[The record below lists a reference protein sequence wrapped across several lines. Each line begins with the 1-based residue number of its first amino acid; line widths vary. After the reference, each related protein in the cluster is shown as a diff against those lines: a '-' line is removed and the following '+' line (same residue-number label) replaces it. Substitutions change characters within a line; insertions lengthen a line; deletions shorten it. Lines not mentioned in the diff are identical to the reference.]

1 MKKLSFSNV
10 MLWVG
15 LAFIYLPMLIMVIYS
30 FNASKLV
37 TVWGGW
43 SIKWYAGLLDNSQLM
58 GSVGRSLEIALY
70 TAVAAVA
77 LGTLA
82 AFVLTRVTRF
92 KGRTLFGGL
101 VTAPL
106 VMPEVITGLSLL
118 LLFVAMAQLI
128 GWPQER
134 GIVTIWIAHTTFC
147 SAYVAVVV
155 SARLRELDLSIEE
168 AAMDLGAKP
177 WKVFF
182 LITIPMIAPSLAA
195 GGMMS
200 FALSLDD
207 LVLASFVSGPG
218 STTLPMEVFSA
229 VRLGVNSDEDLL
241 GGFVEHAFI
250 AGKAIVHPL
259 PRGGVAP
266 EGWNPLFAEKVR
278 DVVLNGVSVF
288 SLADAHRAGARMLA
302 EGPVRAKLAEA
313 CGGLGQYV
321 AHDLDEL
328 DAWLGGLEERQL
340 AQGLVLEANLESIV
354 THSVGQ
360 LRVNGFLLSY
370 HGHQHQTRNARGELV
385 YAGSDLLVARGGY
398 AELLALDLAREV
410 RQAIE
415 YARIFDTAA
424 AIFFPGCFASRRNY
438 DIAQGRDGNGRER
451 FGVLEQSWR
460 VGGAS
465 SAEIAALEAFRA
477 DPGLPAV
484 RAASFEIHED
494 KRLPDNSRV
503 IYRGP
508 DEHGDFLLKYAMTGE
523 A

>member
-1 MKKLSFSNV
+1 MKRFSFSNL
-10 MLWVG
+10 MLVIG
-15 LAFIYLPMLIMVIYS
+15 LLFIYLPMLILVIYS

-43 SIKWYAGLLDNSQLM
+43 SVKWYVGLLDNSQLM
-58 GSVGRSLEIALY
+58 GSVMRSLEIACY

-118 LLFVAMAQLI
+118 LLFVAMAQMI

-147 SAYVAVVV
+147 AAYVAVVV

-229 VRLGVNSDEDLL
+229 VRLGVKPEINAVASLILL
-241 GGFVEHAFI
+241 SVSLVTFLVWYFSRQAEERRR
-250 AGKAIVHPL
+250 KAI
-259 PRGGVAP
+259 
-266 EGWNPLFAEKVR
+266 
-278 DVVLNGVSVF
+278 
-288 SLADAHRAGARMLA
+288 
-302 EGPVRAKLAEA
+302 
-313 CGGLGQYV
+313 Q
-321 AHDLDEL
+321 
-328 DAWLGGLEERQL
+328 
-340 AQGLVLEANLESIV
+340 
-354 THSVGQ
+354 
-360 LRVNGFLLSY
+360 
-370 HGHQHQTRNARGELV
+370 
-385 YAGSDLLVARGGY
+385 
-398 AELLALDLAREV
+398 
-410 RQAIE
+410 QAIE
-415 YARIFDTAA
+415 EGAA
-424 AIFFPGCFASRRNY
+424 ANVSQPQVRRP
-438 DIAQGRDGNGRER
+438 AQATA
-451 FGVLEQSWR
+451 Q
-460 VGGAS
+460 A
-465 SAEIAALEAFRA
+465 
-477 DPGLPAV
+477 
-484 RAASFEIHED
+484 
-494 KRLPDNSRV
+494 
-503 IYRGP
+503 
-508 DEHGDFLLKYAMTGE
+508 
-523 A
+523 

>member
-1 MKKLSFSNV
+1 MKRFGFSKF
-10 MLWVG
+10 MLIFG
-15 LAFIYLPMLIMVIYS
+15 LMFIYLPMLILVIYS

-43 SIKWYAGLLDNSQLM
+43 SVKWYVGLLDNTQLM
-58 GSVGRSLEIALY
+58 GSVVRSLEIACY
-70 TAVAAVA
+70 TAIAAVA

-147 SAYVAVVV
+147 AAYVAVVV

-177 WKVFF
+177 FKVFF

-229 VRLGVNSDEDLL
+229 VRLGVKPEINAVASLILL
-241 GGFVEHAFI
+241 AVSLVTFLVWYFGRKAEANRK
-250 AGKAIVHPL
+250 KAIQ
-259 PRGGVAP
+259 
-266 EGWNPLFAEKVR
+266 
-278 DVVLNGVSVF
+278 
-288 SLADAHRAGARMLA
+288 
-302 EGPVRAKLAEA
+302 EA
-313 CGGLGQYV
+313 MDQT
-321 AHDLDEL
+321 
-328 DAWLGGLEERQL
+328 
-340 AQGLVLEANLESIV
+340 ANESWQPQR
-354 THSVGQ
+354 S
-360 LRVNGFLLSY
+360 
-370 HGHQHQTRNARGELV
+370 A
-385 YAGSDLLVARGGY
+385 A
-398 AELLALDLAREV
+398 
-410 RQAIE
+410 
-415 YARIFDTAA
+415 TA
-424 AIFFPGCFASRRNY
+424 
-438 DIAQGRDGNGRER
+438 
-451 FGVLEQSWR
+451 
-460 VGGAS
+460 
-465 SAEIAALEAFRA
+465 
-477 DPGLPAV
+477 
-484 RAASFEIHED
+484 
-494 KRLPDNSRV
+494 
-503 IYRGP
+503 
-508 DEHGDFLLKYAMTGE
+508 
-523 A
+523 

>member
-1 MKKLSFSNV
+1 MKRFSFSKL
-10 MLWVG
+10 MLVLG
-15 LAFIYLPMLIMVIYS
+15 LLFIYLPMLILVIYS

-43 SIKWYAGLLDNSQLM
+43 SIKWYVGLLDNTQLM
-58 GSVGRSLEIALY
+58 GSVMRSLEIACY

-118 LLFVAMAQLI
+118 LLFVATAQMI

-147 SAYVAVVV
+147 AAYVAVVV

-229 VRLGVNSDEDLL
+229 VRLGVKPEINAVASLILL
-241 GGFVEHAFI
+241 SVSLVTFFVWYFSRQAEERRR
-250 AGKAIVHPL
+250 KAI
-259 PRGGVAP
+259 
-266 EGWNPLFAEKVR
+266 
-278 DVVLNGVSVF
+278 
-288 SLADAHRAGARMLA
+288 
-302 EGPVRAKLAEA
+302 
-313 CGGLGQYV
+313 Q
-321 AHDLDEL
+321 
-328 DAWLGGLEERQL
+328 
-340 AQGLVLEANLESIV
+340 
-354 THSVGQ
+354 
-360 LRVNGFLLSY
+360 
-370 HGHQHQTRNARGELV
+370 
-385 YAGSDLLVARGGY
+385 
-398 AELLALDLAREV
+398 
-410 RQAIE
+410 QAIE
-415 YARIFDTAA
+415 EGAA
-424 AIFFPGCFASRRNY
+424 ANASQPQVKRP
-438 DIAQGRDGNGRER
+438 AQ
-451 FGVLEQSWR
+451 V
-460 VGGAS
+460 
-465 SAEIAALEAFRA
+465 
-477 DPGLPAV
+477 
-484 RAASFEIHED
+484 AAS
-494 KRLPDNSRV
+494 
-503 IYRGP
+503 
-508 DEHGDFLLKYAMTGE
+508 A
-523 A
+523 

>member
-1 MKKLSFSNV
+1 MKRFSFSKL
-10 MLWVG
+10 MLVLG
-15 LAFIYLPMLIMVIYS
+15 LLFIYLPMLILVIYS

-43 SIKWYAGLLDNSQLM
+43 SVKWYVGLLDNSQLM
-58 GSVGRSLEIALY
+58 GSVMRSLEIACY

-118 LLFVAMAQLI
+118 LLFVAMAQMI

-147 SAYVAVVV
+147 AAYVAVVV

-229 VRLGVNSDEDLL
+229 VRLGVKPEINAVASLILL
-241 GGFVEHAFI
+241 S
-250 AGKAIVHPL
+250 
-259 PRGGVAP
+259 
-266 EGWNPLFAEKVR
+266 
-278 DVVLNGVSVF
+278 VSLVTFLVWYF
-288 SLADAHRAGARMLA
+288 SRRA
-302 EGPVRAKLAEA
+302 
-313 CGGLGQYV
+313 
-321 AHDLDEL
+321 
-328 DAWLGGLEERQL
+328 EERRRRAIQ
-340 AQGLVLEANLESIV
+340 
-354 THSVGQ
+354 
-360 LRVNGFLLSY
+360 
-370 HGHQHQTRNARGELV
+370 
-385 YAGSDLLVARGGY
+385 
-398 AELLALDLAREV
+398 
-410 RQAIE
+410 QAIE
-415 YARIFDTAA
+415 EGAA
-424 AIFFPGCFASRRNY
+424 ANVGQPQVRRP
-438 DIAQGRDGNGRER
+438 
-451 FGVLEQSWR
+451 EQ
-460 VGGAS
+460 A
-465 SAEIAALEAFRA
+465 
-477 DPGLPAV
+477 
-484 RAASFEIHED
+484 AAS
-494 KRLPDNSRV
+494 
-503 IYRGP
+503 
-508 DEHGDFLLKYAMTGE
+508 A
-523 A
+523 

>member
-1 MKKLSFSNV
+1 MKRFSFSKL
-10 MLWVG
+10 MLVLG
-15 LAFIYLPMLIMVIYS
+15 LLFIYLPMLILVIYS

-43 SIKWYAGLLDNSQLM
+43 SVKWYVGLLDNTQLM
-58 GSVGRSLEIALY
+58 GSVMRSLEIACY

-118 LLFVAMAQLI
+118 LLFVAMAQMI

-147 SAYVAVVV
+147 AAYVAVVV

-229 VRLGVNSDEDLL
+229 VRLGVKPEINAVASLILL
-241 GGFVEHAFI
+241 SVSLVTFFVWFFSRRAEERRR
-250 AGKAIVHPL
+250 KAI
-259 PRGGVAP
+259 
-266 EGWNPLFAEKVR
+266 
-278 DVVLNGVSVF
+278 
-288 SLADAHRAGARMLA
+288 
-302 EGPVRAKLAEA
+302 
-313 CGGLGQYV
+313 Q
-321 AHDLDEL
+321 
-328 DAWLGGLEERQL
+328 
-340 AQGLVLEANLESIV
+340 
-354 THSVGQ
+354 
-360 LRVNGFLLSY
+360 
-370 HGHQHQTRNARGELV
+370 
-385 YAGSDLLVARGGY
+385 
-398 AELLALDLAREV
+398 
-410 RQAIE
+410 QAIE
-415 YARIFDTAA
+415 EGAA
-424 AIFFPGCFASRRNY
+424 ANASQPQVKRPS
-438 DIAQGRDGNGRER
+438 Q
-451 FGVLEQSWR
+451 V
-460 VGGAS
+460 
-465 SAEIAALEAFRA
+465 
-477 DPGLPAV
+477 
-484 RAASFEIHED
+484 AAS
-494 KRLPDNSRV
+494 
-503 IYRGP
+503 
-508 DEHGDFLLKYAMTGE
+508 A
-523 A
+523 

>member
-1 MKKLSFSNV
+1 MKRFSFSKL
-10 MLWVG
+10 MLVLG
-15 LAFIYLPMLIMVIYS
+15 LLFIYLPMLILVIYS

-43 SIKWYAGLLDNSQLM
+43 SVKWYVGLLDNTQLM
-58 GSVGRSLEIALY
+58 GSVMRSLEIACY

-118 LLFVAMAQLI
+118 LLFVAMAQMI

-147 SAYVAVVV
+147 AAYVAVVV

-200 FALSLDD
+200 FVLSLDD

-229 VRLGVNSDEDLL
+229 VRLGVKPEINAVASLILL
-241 GGFVEHAFI
+241 SVSLVTFFVWYFSRQAEERRR
-250 AGKAIVHPL
+250 KAI
-259 PRGGVAP
+259 
-266 EGWNPLFAEKVR
+266 
-278 DVVLNGVSVF
+278 
-288 SLADAHRAGARMLA
+288 
-302 EGPVRAKLAEA
+302 
-313 CGGLGQYV
+313 Q
-321 AHDLDEL
+321 
-328 DAWLGGLEERQL
+328 
-340 AQGLVLEANLESIV
+340 
-354 THSVGQ
+354 
-360 LRVNGFLLSY
+360 
-370 HGHQHQTRNARGELV
+370 
-385 YAGSDLLVARGGY
+385 
-398 AELLALDLAREV
+398 
-410 RQAIE
+410 QAIE
-415 YARIFDTAA
+415 EGAA
-424 AIFFPGCFASRRNY
+424 ANASQPQVKRP
-438 DIAQGRDGNGRER
+438 AQ
-451 FGVLEQSWR
+451 V
-460 VGGAS
+460 
-465 SAEIAALEAFRA
+465 
-477 DPGLPAV
+477 
-484 RAASFEIHED
+484 AAS
-494 KRLPDNSRV
+494 
-503 IYRGP
+503 
-508 DEHGDFLLKYAMTGE
+508 A
-523 A
+523 

>member
-1 MKKLSFSNV
+1 MKKWSFSNV

-15 LAFIYLPMLIMVIYS
+15 LLFIYLPMVIMVIYS

-43 SIKWYAGLLDNSQLM
+43 SVKWYAGLLDNSQLM
-58 GSVGRSLEIALY
+58 GSVLRSLEIALY

-128 GWPQER
+128 GWPAER
-134 GIVTIWIAHTTFC
+134 GLVTIWIAHTTFC

-229 VRLGVNSDEDLL
+229 VRLGVKPEINAIASLILL
-241 GGFVEHAFI
+241 T
-250 AGKAIVHPL
+250 
-259 PRGGVAP
+259 
-266 EGWNPLFAEKVR
+266 
-278 DVVLNGVSVF
+278 VSIF
-288 SLADAHRAGARMLA
+288 TFLAWYFTRQA
-302 EGPVRAKLAEA
+302 
-313 CGGLGQYV
+313 
-321 AHDLDEL
+321 
-328 DAWLGGLEERQL
+328 EERRKRAIQQAMEAMAEEASGSNWKP
-340 AQGLVLEANLESIV
+340 AQ
-354 THSVGQ
+354 
-360 LRVNGFLLSY
+360 
-370 HGHQHQTRNARGELV
+370 
-385 YAGSDLLVARGGY
+385 
-398 AELLALDLAREV
+398 
-410 RQAIE
+410 
-415 YARIFDTAA
+415 AA
-424 AIFFPGCFASRRNY
+424 
-438 DIAQGRDGNGRER
+438 
-451 FGVLEQSWR
+451 
-460 VGGAS
+460 
-465 SAEIAALEAFRA
+465 
-477 DPGLPAV
+477 
-484 RAASFEIHED
+484 
-494 KRLPDNSRV
+494 
-503 IYRGP
+503 
-508 DEHGDFLLKYAMTGE
+508 
-523 A
+523 

>member
-1 MKKLSFSNV
+1 MKRFSFSKL
-10 MLWVG
+10 MLVLG
-15 LAFIYLPMLIMVIYS
+15 LLFIYLPMLILVIYS

-43 SIKWYAGLLDNSQLM
+43 SFKWYAGLLDNSQLM
-58 GSVGRSLEIALY
+58 GSVMRSLEIACY

-118 LLFVAMAQLI
+118 LLFVAMAQMI

-147 SAYVAVVV
+147 AAYVAVVV

-229 VRLGVNSDEDLL
+229 VRLGVKPEINAVASLILL
-241 GGFVEHAFI
+241 SVSLVTFMVWYFSRRAEEHRR
-250 AGKAIVHPL
+250 KAI
-259 PRGGVAP
+259 
-266 EGWNPLFAEKVR
+266 
-278 DVVLNGVSVF
+278 
-288 SLADAHRAGARMLA
+288 
-302 EGPVRAKLAEA
+302 
-313 CGGLGQYV
+313 Q
-321 AHDLDEL
+321 
-328 DAWLGGLEERQL
+328 
-340 AQGLVLEANLESIV
+340 
-354 THSVGQ
+354 
-360 LRVNGFLLSY
+360 
-370 HGHQHQTRNARGELV
+370 
-385 YAGSDLLVARGGY
+385 
-398 AELLALDLAREV
+398 
-410 RQAIE
+410 QAIE
-415 YARIFDTAA
+415 EGAA
-424 AIFFPGCFASRRNY
+424 ANVGSPQVRRP
-438 DIAQGRDGNGRER
+438 AQ
-451 FGVLEQSWR
+451 
-460 VGGAS
+460 A
-465 SAEIAALEAFRA
+465 
-477 DPGLPAV
+477 
-484 RAASFEIHED
+484 AAS
-494 KRLPDNSRV
+494 V
-503 IYRGP
+503 
-508 DEHGDFLLKYAMTGE
+508 
-523 A
+523 

>member
-1 MKKLSFSNV
+1 MKRFSFSKL
-10 MLWVG
+10 MLVLG
-15 LAFIYLPMLIMVIYS
+15 LLFIYLPMLILVIYS

-43 SIKWYAGLLDNSQLM
+43 SIKWYVGLLDNTQLM
-58 GSVGRSLEIALY
+58 GSVMRSLEIACY

-118 LLFVAMAQLI
+118 LLFVAMAQMI

-147 SAYVAVVV
+147 AAYVAVVV

-229 VRLGVNSDEDLL
+229 VRLGVKPEINAVASLILL
-241 GGFVEHAFI
+241 SVSLVTFFVWYFSRRAEEHRR
-250 AGKAIVHPL
+250 KAI
-259 PRGGVAP
+259 
-266 EGWNPLFAEKVR
+266 
-278 DVVLNGVSVF
+278 
-288 SLADAHRAGARMLA
+288 
-302 EGPVRAKLAEA
+302 
-313 CGGLGQYV
+313 Q
-321 AHDLDEL
+321 
-328 DAWLGGLEERQL
+328 
-340 AQGLVLEANLESIV
+340 
-354 THSVGQ
+354 
-360 LRVNGFLLSY
+360 
-370 HGHQHQTRNARGELV
+370 
-385 YAGSDLLVARGGY
+385 
-398 AELLALDLAREV
+398 
-410 RQAIE
+410 QAIE
-415 YARIFDTAA
+415 EGAA
-424 AIFFPGCFASRRNY
+424 ANASQPQVKRPT
-438 DIAQGRDGNGRER
+438 Q
-451 FGVLEQSWR
+451 V
-460 VGGAS
+460 
-465 SAEIAALEAFRA
+465 
-477 DPGLPAV
+477 
-484 RAASFEIHED
+484 AAS
-494 KRLPDNSRV
+494 
-503 IYRGP
+503 
-508 DEHGDFLLKYAMTGE
+508 A
-523 A
+523 